1 MALESDIAEWVKMD
15 NEQQECLRQLKRI
28 RETKASLQVDIERG
42 LQIRGLDNPV
52 VKISDG
58 RLAFVERKVTQG
70 LTLTLVEE
78 ALSRCIAD
86 EATVNR
92 LMECIKT
99 HRRTTHHVEM
109 KRYYNKRDLNQ

>member
-1 MALESDIAEWVKMD
+1 MVLESDIAEWVKMD

-28 RETKASLQVDIERG
+28 REVKTNLQADIERG
-42 LQIRGLDNPV
+42 IHMRGLENPV

-70 LTLTLVEE
+70 LTLTVVEE
-78 ALSRCIAD
+78 ALGRCIAD
-86 EATVNR
+86 EATVKR

-109 KRYYNKRDLNQ
+109 KRYYNKKT